1 MPQPRLLLRAFAL
14 VALFAAGLPA
24 QAQTRCLVVD
34 RELQSSYEGGCVD
47 GKAEGQ
53 GTAKGIA
60 AYTGEF
66 HQGKK
71 HGRGV
76 KTWERGDR
84 YEGAFADDYME
95 GSGIYVWGAKSLF
108 AGDRYEGELARDKRN
123 GYGVYTWAS
132 GDSYAG
138 PWKDDA
144 IAGRATPMMLNSFR
158 ATNAHLEAME
168 KPGIH
173 VCHESAIGTGAA
185 QRTEGETQVASKD
198 ARQLSVKITRVGPSP
213 TLVAGSPVAVGDVVW
228 DIPLHWIPCN

>member
-1 MPQPRLLLRAFAL
+1 V
-14 VALFAAGLPA
+14 VALMVVGLSA
-24 QAQTRCLVVD
+24 QAQPRCLVVD
-34 RELQSSYEGGCVD
+34 RELQSSYEGGCAD

-53 GTAKGIA
+53 GRAEGIS

-66 HQGKK
+66 HLAKKQGK
-71 HGRGV
+71 GV

-95 GSGIYVWGAKSLF
+95 GWGIYVWGAKSLF
-108 AGDRYEGELARDKRN
+108 AGDRYEGELAKDKRN
-123 GYGVYTWAS
+123 GFGVYTWAS

-138 PWKDDA
+138 LWKDDA
-144 IAGRATPMMLNSFR
+144 VAGYATPMMANSFR
-158 ATNAHLEAME
+158 ATKAHLEAME

-185 QRTEGETQVASKD
+185 QRTEGETQGASKD
-198 ARQLSVKITRVGPSP
+198 AHQLSVKITRVGPSP
-213 TLVAGSPVAVGDVVW
+213 PLVAGSPVAVGDVVW